1 VILDAPGVSVCLIQ
15 RGSGDLVQCLR
26 RNYETTYVAESTSVF
41 VIVAESTSVFVI
53 VAESTSVFVILR
65 GQISKRI
72 EKILKWILLRT
83 YVAESTSVRVIVALS
98 TSVFVI
104 VAESTSVL
112 VILRNR

>member
-1 VILDAPGVSVCLIQ
+1 MILDAPGVSECLIQ

-26 RNYETTYVAESTSVF
+26 RNYETTY
-41 VIVAESTSVFVI
+41 VAESTSVFVI